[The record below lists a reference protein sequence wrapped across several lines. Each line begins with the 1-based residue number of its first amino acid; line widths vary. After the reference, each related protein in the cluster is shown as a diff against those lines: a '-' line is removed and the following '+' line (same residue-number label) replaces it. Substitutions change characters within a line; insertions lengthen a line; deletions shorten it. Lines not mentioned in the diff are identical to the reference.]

1 VFGIVGLAA
10 PDNDVLSRNAPAVV
24 VSVVIALIG
33 LVIALL
39 PARESSAR
47 ATRGTAATRWTGR
60 SPRAR
65 TAEPAGGWNGTGC
78 HNVGPIVTQ
87 TSDPVADGSAAARLL
102 DVRSLYAEPDALLS
116 PRGQQVVARFPGAE
130 IIEVPSHW
138 QIPELHGNSGNVDRW
153 VRVKTETLVLGV
165 KKSLSA
171 RPNGR
176 SSDFIAPSTSNGCAM
191 ACAYCYVPRRKG
203 YANPIT
209 VFTNI
214 DKITRYLRG
223 HVKRQGVKPEP
234 DQVDPHAWVY
244 DIGENSDVSVDAL
257 VSDNVADLVG
267 TFRDLPTAKASFAT
281 KFVNR
286 ELLDLDP
293 QGRTRI
299 RFSLMPETDA
309 KLLDI
314 RTSTIAERIAA
325 IDDFVGAGY
334 EVHLNLSPVVL
345 RESWERDWS
354 ELLVRL
360 DDELGAAFKRQAAA
374 EIIMLTHN
382 RDLHEVNLGWHP
394 KAEDTLWRPEL
405 QQAKRSQSGMWN
417 VRYRNDHK
425 REGVQGIQDLI
436 AAHAPWLRVRYAF

>member
-1 VFGIVGLAA
+1 MTASIG
-10 PDNDVLSRNAPAVV
+10 APA
-24 VSVVIALIG
+24 AAQG
-33 LVIALL
+33 LLRV
-39 PARESSAR
+39 
-47 ATRGTAATRWTGR
+47 GR
-60 SPRAR
+60 
-65 TAEPAGGWNGTGC
+65 
-78 HNVGPIVTQ
+78 I
-87 TSDPVADGSAAARLL
+87 
-102 DVRSLYAEPDALLS
+102 YAELEAHDS
-116 PRGQQVVARFPGAE
+116 VRGQEILARFPGAE
-130 IIEVPSHW
+130 IIDVDSHW
-138 QIPELHGNSGNVDRW
+138 QIPELHGNAGNVERW

-176 SSDFIAPSTSNGCAM
+176 SADFIAPSTSNGCAM

-223 HVKRQGVKPEP
+223 HVKRQGVKAVP
-234 DQVDPHAWVY
+234 DQIDPAAWVY
-244 DIGENSDVSVDAL
+244 DIGENSDCSVDAL
-257 VSDNVADLVG
+257 VSDNVADLVA

-299 RFSLMPETDA
+299 RFSLMPERDA

-314 RTSTIAERIAA
+314 RTSSIPERIAA
-325 IDDFVGAGY
+325 IDDFVEAGY
-334 EVHLNLSPVVL
+334 EVHLNFSPVVL
-345 RESWERDWS
+345 RPGGDRDWA
-354 ELLVRL
+354 ELLTRL
-360 DDELGAAFKRQAAA
+360 DDELSPAFKAQAAV
-374 EIIMLTHN
+374 EVIMLTHN

-394 KAEDTLWRPEL
+394 KAEDALWRPDL

-417 VRYRNDHK
+417 VRYRNDVK
-425 REGVQGIQDLI
+425 RAGVQAVTDLI
-436 AAHAPWLRVRYAF
+436 TAHAPWLRIRYAF